1 MNKDI
6 HFTII
11 KNLKEELEQKIS
23 EQNELC
29 KLYQYLLI
37 SLHSAVDID
46 DFDIYNTYDR
56 NIIDYLLKLPCKD
69 EKNIKNILNAI
80 HNNANTDIIGLITSV
95 YGTLSY
101 GSKKRENAQYIVDLF
116 KLIDKDYT
124 STLENLDAT
133 YAS

>member
-6 HFTII
+6 QFTII

-37 SLHSAVDID
+37 SLHSAIDID
-46 DFDIYNTYDR
+46 DFDVYNTYDR
-56 NIIDYLLKLPCKD
+56 NIIDYLLKLPYKD
-69 EKNIKNILNAI
+69 ERNIKNILNAI

-95 YGTLSY
+95 YGSLSY
-101 GSKKRENAQYIVDLF
+101 GSKNRENAQHIVDLF
-116 KLIDKDYT
+116 KLINKDYT

>member
-6 HFTII
+6 QFTII

-46 DFDIYNTYDR
+46 DFDIDNTYDR

-69 EKNIKNILNAI
+69 EKNMV
-80 HNNANTDIIGLITSV
+80 G
-95 YGTLSY
+95 
-101 GSKKRENAQYIVDLF
+101 
-116 KLIDKDYT
+116 DKC
-124 STLENLDAT
+124 ECK
-133 YAS
+133 